1 MSGQTHSLYEF
12 GSFRLDTTRRLLLR
26 DGEPVPLTPKAF
38 STLLALIE
46 RHSQVIDKDDLIQTV
61 WPNAFITEATLTQNI
76 FRLRKA
82 LGEEAGDN
90 RFIVTVPGQGYSFV
104 ADVRRVEAASADAAP
119 EPSASQEPPPASEAP
134 SSSPPP
140 LPEESPSSPLHW
152 PRPLGLVAALLLLA
166 GAMLVLFRAFT
177 PGTDEARTAEQ
188 TAPASSAAS
197 PRRSVAVLGFRNL
210 SGRTAQAWLAPALA
224 EMFTVELSVGEKLHT
239 ISGEAVARMKMDLD
253 LADVE
258 NLSPATLKKI
268 RGNLGCDVV
277 LLGSYLALGDEAGS
291 KIRVD
296 LRLQDTSTGETLA
309 AATRTRTESELF
321 EMVADLGQELRQA
334 LGAGAVPREEAV
346 SARASFPSDLEA
358 ARLYAEGLE
367 RLRTFDALAAR
378 DLLSRTVQEE
388 PGFPLA
394 HTALAAAWSSLGYD
408 TRAEQEA
415 AKALELSA
423 SLPREDR
430 LLVEGQH
437 AETRKNWSRAVEIYK
452 SLWAFFPDDL
462 EHGLRLARAQTA
474 AGQAKEALGTLATLR
489 KLPAPLADDPRI
501 DLAEAE
507 AATALS
513 DYPRAEAAAAR
524 ASTKGEALGARLLV
538 ARARQIRAQVLR
550 ILGRPAEALASI
562 QEASRIFAAAG
573 DRAGIADTLA
583 DMASLRKDQGEV
595 PEAIQLDEQ
604 ALAIHRETGN
614 QRGRFLVLEHLGKTE
629 AQRGNFQKAKNL
641 LRETVTI
648 AREINDR
655 NGQARALATLAALQ
669 HAEGDLTAA
678 ARTLEET
685 LATFHKL
692 GSLYGEAGARVNL
705 AEILRSLGRISAAQK
720 HAEEAL
726 RLSRQ
731 TGHNLGAGFALNA
744 LARLLIDQ
752 GELERARETY
762 RELSGVAEASGQK
775 NLRAEA
781 LSGQSLVLRLQGDL
795 KGAREK
801 QALALTL
808 REEIQDRYQV
818 AESRVA
824 MAQILLDQG
833 NPARAEREARWAA
846 AWFRDLRLREW
857 EALARET
864 LARALLA
871 QGQAGPADQAMR
883 EALSLMAGSENR
895 WARLTVL
902 TGGGAVA
909 GANGRLGEARQ
920 TLATV
925 RNEAK
930 ALGLWLH
937 QQNATLTLAEAE
949 IRRGEPQ
956 NSRPLLEDLRRETS
970 RKGYKF
976 LATRADELL
985 SQPSQAQP
993 LTSRRRA

>member
-1 MSGQTHSLYEF
+1 MSGPPHDLYEF
-12 GSFRLDTTRRLLLR
+12 GSFRLDTARRLLLR

-46 RHSQVIDKDDLIQTV
+46 RHGQVIDKDDLIQTV

-82 LGEEAGDN
+82 LGEGAGDN

-104 ADVRRVEAASADAAP
+104 ADVRRVEAAEAAP
-119 EPSASQEPPPASEAP
+119 EPSSSQEPPPRAAEGP
-134 SSSPPP
+134 PTLPSPPERLPSTP
-140 LPEESPSSPLHW
+140 LLWLRS
-152 PRPLGLVAALLLLA
+152 LGVVAALLLLA
-166 GAMLVLFRAFT
+166 AALLFLFRILV
-177 PGTDEARTAEQ
+177 PGEESAAPEQ
-188 TAPASSAAS
+188 ASPASSTTS

-210 SGRTAQAWLAPALA
+210 SGRPDQAWLMPALA

-258 NLSPATLKKI
+258 NLSPATLKKV

-321 EMVADLGQELRQA
+321 ELVADLGQELRQV
-334 LGAGAVPREEAV
+334 LGVGAIPREEAV

-367 RLRTFDALAAR
+367 RLRTFDALASR
-378 DLLSRTVQEE
+378 DFLVEATRKE

-408 TRAEQEA
+408 TRAEEEA
-415 AKALELSA
+415 AKALGLSA

-437 AETRKNWSRAVEIYK
+437 EETRKNWGRAVEIYK

-462 EHGLRLARAQTA
+462 EHGLRLARVQTA
-474 AGQAKEALGTLATLR
+474 AGQAKDSLDTLATLR
-489 KLPAPLADDPRI
+489 KLPPPLSEDPRI

-513 DYPRAEAAAAR
+513 DYARAEAAAAR
-524 ASTKGEALGARLLV
+524 AATKGEALGARLLV

-550 ILGRPAEALASI
+550 ILGRSGEALASI
-562 QEASRIFAAAG
+562 QEANRIFTAAG

-583 DMASLRKDQGEV
+583 DMASLLKDQGRIA
-595 PEAIQLDEQ
+595 EAIRLDER

-614 QRGRFLVLEHLGKTE
+614 QRGRFRVLEHLGKTE
-629 AQRGNFQKAKNL
+629 AQRGDYEKTKTL
-641 LRETVTI
+641 LREAVAI
-648 AREINDR
+648 AREINDQA
-655 NGQARALATLAALQ
+655 GQAGALAALAALQ
-669 HAEGDLTAA
+669 HAGGDLTAA

-685 LATFHKL
+685 LTTFHKL
-692 GSLYGEAGARVNL
+692 GSLYGEAGAHVNL
-705 AEILRSLGRISAAQK
+705 AEVLRSLGRMPAAQK
-720 HAEEAL
+720 HAESAL

-731 TGHNLGAGFALNA
+731 TGHNLGIGFALSV
-744 LARLLIDQ
+744 LGRLLIDQ
-752 GELERARETY
+752 GELERAQQTY

-775 NLRAEA
+775 NLRADA
-781 LSGQSLVLRLQGDL
+781 LSGQSLVLRFQGDL
-795 KGAREK
+795 KRAQEK

-808 REEIQDRYQV
+808 REEIQDNFQI
-818 AESRVA
+818 AENRLA
-824 MAQILLDQG
+824 MAQILLDRG
-833 NPARAEREARWAA
+833 EAEKAEREARWAA
-846 AWFRDLRLREW
+846 DGFRNLHMREW

-871 QGQAGPADQAMR
+871 RGQPGPAGQALR
-883 EALSLMAGSENR
+883 EALSLTASSENR
-895 WARLTVL
+895 WARLSVL
-902 TGGGAVA
+902 TTAGLVA
-909 GANGRLGEARQ
+909 GANGRPGEARQ
-920 TLATV
+920 TLAAI
-925 RNEAK
+925 RDEAK
-930 ALGLWLH
+930 TLGLWLH
-937 QQNATLTLAEAE
+937 QQNAALALAEVETAVE
-949 IRRGEPQ
+949 IRHGGPQ
-956 NSRPLLEDLRRETS
+956 TSRALLEELHRETLRR
-970 RKGYKF
+970 GYRL
-976 LATRADELL
+976 LAGRAEKLL
-985 SQPSQAQP
+985 RQPV
-993 LTSRRRA
+993 TSRRRA